1 MQRNITAG
9 MEYTENQLTNE
20 IDIDKLSILI
30 RTELA
35 NTSQNQFGTITQS
48 TTQIGLATQNEQYN
62 LIIIVFIT
70 ILILSNA
77 YVDT

>member
-1 MQRNITAG
+1 